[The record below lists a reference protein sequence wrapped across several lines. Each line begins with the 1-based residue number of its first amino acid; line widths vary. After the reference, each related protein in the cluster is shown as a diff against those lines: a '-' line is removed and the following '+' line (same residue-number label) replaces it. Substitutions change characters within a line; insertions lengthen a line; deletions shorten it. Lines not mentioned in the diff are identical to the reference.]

1 MSTKLH
7 LHLHLHLIAGSF
19 FVLASALYAAPASAD
34 HADHGF
40 APAPPVEAGGK
51 PSGVSL
57 RILKYDGAT
66 NGALSVEVQNTR
78 AEPTQFSPRGLYF
91 VPEGNANEAPQRLG
105 AVGPFS
111 VKTEHGWERRES
123 ITLAPGARAELRLDV
138 YCIDSHR
145 GSPSSSTGFRM
156 AKERVPRKL
165 ADDITHD
172 AEKATESL
180 GGVAA
185 PAAKSAVQSQV
196 WKNRDK
202 KWLKLEGE
210 GAQEAAKSR

>member
-1 MSTKLH
+1 MKLYQ
-7 LHLHLHLIAGSF
+7 LAVSF
-19 FVLASALYAAPASAD
+19 FVLSSAVFAAPAQAEGPY
-34 HADHGF
+34 A
-40 APAPPVEAGGK
+40 ALPPSKGGR

-66 NGALSVEVQNTR
+66 NGVLEVEVKNTR
-78 AEPTQFSPRGLYF
+78 DATTQFSARGLYF
-91 VPEGNANEAPQRLG
+91 VPQGNPDSAPQRLG

-123 ITLAPGARAELRLDV
+123 LPLAPGTKATLKLDV

-145 GSPSSSTGFRM
+145 GSPSPATNFRV
-156 AKERVPRKL
+156 AKDRVPEAL
-165 ADDITHD
+165 SNDIAHD
-172 AEKATESL
+172 AAGAARGY
-180 GGVAA
+180 GGVSA
-185 PAAKSAVQSQV
+185 PAAKGAVQSQV

-202 KWLKLEGE
+202 KWLKLDGE